1 MFIIYILQNAGF
13 LSFPDQASCLEAR
26 GSEGQQLTALRS
38 RTHLRSMVA
47 GRPRGP
53 ELYGIFPSGSQGSR
67 QHVHSTLPH
76 FCLLRTFSPMEALMA
91 TLIALCQSQSGAH
104 RREAGRRIELGRKG
118 ESLEKVQFL
127 IFLFILFFQ
136 DLFCFHGG
144 IIEVLVLLCL
154 RLYKLFL
161 HAIENEIES

>member
-91 TLIALCQSQSGAH
+91 TLIATCQSQKLGPQERSGEKD
-104 RREAGRRIELGRKG
+104 RTWEEGRKLR
-118 ESLEKVQFL
+118 ESA
-127 IFLFILFFQ
+127 IFNFSFHFILSGLI
-136 DLFCFHGG
+136 LFSRWHHRSACSLML
-144 IIEVLVLLCL
+144 EAL
-154 RLYKLFL
+154 
-161 HAIENEIES
+161 